1 MPASATR
8 ASFTTSE
15 MAAPML
21 VIVRMPVKTPTDE
34 VASACKLISP
44 HERSCSAPAKKI
56 KNKKKYIY
64 QLIRKT
70 ASVLER
76 KERWQREN
84 LAIVFKSTILFTAFK
99 TERAIYYPP
108 RKLNLR
114 SP

>member
-1 MPASATR
+1 LPASATR

-21 VIVRMPVKTPTDE
+21 VIVRMPVTTPTDE

-44 HERSCSAPAKKI
+44 HERSCSAPAK
-56 KNKKKYIY
+56 NMYIY

-84 LAIVFKSTILFTAFK
+84 LAIVLKSTILFTAFK

-108 RKLNLR
+108 SKLNLR